1 MIFVTREFKFI
12 DSLLKRKDQ
21 KPGKQ
26 GQGHAGIIVGINYM
40 ESTFLLASY
49 NRHIPQIEGLNIRKY
64 PFKEEFYKRNFYFNS
79 KLK

>member
-1 MIFVTREFKFI
+1 MIFVTRKFKFI
-12 DSLLKRKDQ
+12 DSLLKRKEQ

-26 GQGHAGIIVGINYM
+26 GHVGIIVEINDK
-40 ESTFLLASY
+40 ENTFLLASY
-49 NRHIPQIEGLNIRKY
+49 NRHIPEIEGLNIRKY